1 MINIF
6 KKKTIYKFKTSEAL
20 SWKVHQLDT
29 TDRTLF
35 SEAVVRYEA
44 VLRYVAKHAK
54 KQFRWVR
61 KSDRGKKEYHYYL
74 DEKHMTY
81 MDLAWPEFTKNWR
94 QSDFSWDSAL
104 VSSVKWDP
112 VLISLVRRS
121 MPNLVA
127 SDLLSVQPMT
137 GPIGIASVL
146 KARVSK
152 GKK

>member
-6 KKKTIYKFKTSEAL
+6 KKKTVYKFKTSEAL

-29 TDRTLF
+29 TDRTHV

-54 KQFRWVR
+54 KQVRWAR
-61 KSDRGKKEYHYYL
+61 KGDHGKEYHYYL

-81 MDLAWPEFTKNWR
+81 MELAWPEFTELWR
-94 QSDFSWDSAL
+94 QFDFSWDSVL
-104 VSSVKWDP
+104 VSLVKNWDP
-112 VLISLVRRS
+112 VLISLIRRS

-127 SDLLSVQPMT
+127 FDLAAVQPMT
-137 GPIGIASVL
+137 GPH
-146 KARVSK
+146 KK

>member
-29 TDRTLF
+29 TDRTHVN
-35 SEAVVRYEA
+35 EAVV
-44 VLRYVAKHAK
+44 RYVAKHAK
-54 KQFRWVR
+54 KQVRWAR

-81 MDLAWPEFTKNWR
+81 MDLAWPEFTKLWR
-94 QSDFSWDSAL
+94 QFDFSWDSVL
-104 VSSVKWDP
+104 VSSVNWDP

-121 MPNLVA
+121 MPNLLA

-137 GPIGIASVL
+137 GPTGVASAL
-146 KARVSK
+146 KARFSK